1 MYFSDLEDI
10 EEIGWDRFI
19 YGAWEA
25 IFVDYRST
33 KGIRSI
39 ARRWSDLLQ
48 AGLDCTEELA
58 DLLLREQIVV
68 RQDRNLMTIKDPER
82 LLAAMDEVLG
92 DIGSEIA
99 ELPEIGPSE
108 RDRLLAAHRAL
119 REFLRESFL
128 A

>member
-1 MYFSDLEDI
+1 VYFSDPEDI

-25 IFVDYRST
+25 IFVSYRST

-48 AGLDCTEELA
+48 AGLGCSEEMA
-58 DLLLREQIVV
+58 DLLLREQVVV

-82 LLAAMDEVLG
+82 LLAAMDEVLA
-92 DIGSEIA
+92 DIGGDIA
-99 ELPEIGPSE
+99 ELPEIRPSE
-108 RDRLLAAHRAL
+108 RDRLLAAHCGL
-119 REFLRESFL
+119 REFLRENFR

>member
-1 MYFSDLEDI
+1 VYFSDLQDI

-19 YGAWEA
+19 CGAWEA
-25 IFVDYRST
+25 IFVGYRSMT
-33 KGIRSI
+33 GIRSI

-48 AGLDCTEELA
+48 AGLGCSEETA
-58 DLLLREQIVV
+58 DLLLREQVVV

-92 DIGSEIA
+92 DIGADIA
-99 ELPEIGPSE
+99 ELPEIRPSD
-108 RDRLLAAHRAL
+108 RDGLLSAHRAL
-119 REFLRESFL
+119 REFLRENFL

>member
-1 MYFSDLEDI
+1 VYFSDLEDI

-48 AGLDCTEELA
+48 AGLGCSEEQA
-58 DLLLREQIVV
+58 DLLLREQVVV
-68 RQDRNLMTIKDPER
+68 RQDRNLMTIKD
-82 LLAAMDEVLG
+82 LSG
-92 DIGSEIA
+92 CS
-99 ELPEIGPSE
+99 
-108 RDRLLAAHRAL
+108 L
-119 REFLRESFL
+119 RWTRY
-128 A
+128 

>member
-19 YGAWEA
+19 CGAWEA
-25 IFVDYRST
+25 IFVGYRST
-33 KGIRSI
+33 AGIRSI

-48 AGLDCTEELA
+48 AGLGCPEEIA
-58 DLLLREQIVV
+58 DLLLREQVVV

-82 LLAAMDEVLG
+82 LLGAMDEVLS
-92 DIGSEIA
+92 DIDADIA
-99 ELPEIGPSE
+99 ELPEIGPSD

-119 REFLRESFL
+119 REFLRENFL

>member
-1 MYFSDLEDI
+1 VYFSDLEDI

-19 YGAWEA
+19 CGAWEA
-25 IFVDYRST
+25 IFVGYRSMA
-33 KGIRSI
+33 GIRSI

-48 AGLDCTEELA
+48 AGLGCSEEIA
-58 DLLLREQIVV
+58 DLLLREQVVV

-82 LLAAMDEVLG
+82 LLGAMDEVLS
-92 DIGSEIA
+92 DIGADIA
-99 ELPEIGPSE
+99 ELPEIGPSD

-119 REFLRESFL
+119 REFLRENFL